1 MATGPWRRRYCPRWS
16 GEKQELHIDAPV
28 SATLLASLP
37 AIQDLYQ
44 AWVPDARRVSVQ
56 AAEVIDDCDQ
66 AVELSPASASF
77 FSGGVDSL
85 FT

>member
-1 MATGPWRRRYCPRWS
+1 MVW
-16 GEKQELHIDAPV
+16 GEQELRVDAPV
-28 SATLLASLP
+28 SATLLACLP
-37 AIQDLYQ
+37 AIQDIYQ

-66 AVELSPASASF
+66 RGGIVSGSASF

-85 FT
+85 FTLIKNRET